1 VDGRPEGMTF
11 ASTFI
16 MRGLF
21 GFLLLALGTSAVS
34 AQAQPHPPLAQVQR
48 IVIEQTNRFRVS
60 EGLPPVREAPLL
72 DRVAQDFANFM
83 ARTDRY
89 GHEADGRTPA
99 ERARAQGYDFCLVA
113 ENIAY
118 EFSSEGFSAGELAQ
132 HFVHGWQNSPPH
144 LANMLDAAVTEIGVA
159 VAQSRETRRYYA
171 VQMFGRTLAEAK
183 RFQLANSSPASV
195 SYRLDGERYS
205 LPPRTTRTHSTCR
218 PPRVE
223 VQLPGRRGPVP
234 LQPADG
240 QRYVVAPDG
249 RGGIEL
255 RGP

>member
-1 VDGRPEGMTF
+1 MTF
-11 ASTFI
+11 ASTFL

-21 GFLLLALGTSAVS
+21 GFLVLVLGMSGVPAH
-34 AQAQPHPPLAQVQR
+34 AQQRPPLAQVQR
-48 IVIEQTNRFRVS
+48 IVIEQTNRFRAS
-60 EGLPPVREAPLL
+60 EGLSPVREAPPL
-72 DRVAQDFANFM
+72 DRAAQGFASFM
-83 ARTDRY
+83 ARRDRY

-118 EFSSEGFSAGELAQ
+118 EFSSEGFGAGELAQ
-132 HFVHGWQNSPPH
+132 HFVRGWQNSPPH
-144 LANMLDAAVTEIGVA
+144 RANMLDAAAAEIGVA

-171 VQMFGRTLAEAK
+171 VQMFGRTLAEAS
-183 RFQLANSSPASV
+183 RFKLSNTSPSSV
-195 SYRLDGERYS
+195 TYTLDGERYS

-223 VQLPGRRGPVP
+223 VQLSGRREPVS
-234 LQPADG
+234 LRPADG
-240 QRYVVAPDG
+240 QRYVVAADG
-249 RGGIEL
+249 RGGVEL

>member
-1 VDGRPEGMTF
+1 MTF
-11 ASTFI
+11 AGRFL

-21 GFLLLALGTSAVS
+21 GFLVLALGMSGVP
-34 AQAQPHPPLAQVQR
+34 AQAQQRPSLAQVQR
-48 IVIEQTNRFRVS
+48 AVIEQTNRFRVS
-60 EGLPPVREAPLL
+60 EGLPALREAPRLG
-72 DRVAQDFANFM
+72 RAAQDFANFM

-99 ERARAQGYDFCLVA
+99 QRAGAQGYDFCLVA

-118 EFSSEGFSAGELAQ
+118 EFSSEGFGAGELAQ
-132 HFVHGWQNSPPH
+132 HFVHGWENSPPH
-144 LANMLDAAVTEIGVA
+144 RANMLDAAATEIGVA

-171 VQMFGRTLAEAK
+171 VQMFGRTLAEAS
-183 RFQLANSSPASV
+183 RFKLSNTSPSNV
-195 SYRLDGERYS
+195 SYTLDGERYS

-223 VQLPGRRGPVP
+223 VQLPGRREPVL

-249 RGGIEL
+249 RGGTEL